1 MKHTRTR
8 RTKRTR
14 QTRRTRGAGWQD
26 NVKKAMDTAKA
37 VRDTAKTVA
46 DDVQRNKDLVQ
57 KQNAFDPF
65 AAASTAVGMV
75 NPAMKDYA
83 KKQIAEGVSPFVAK
97 LKEDKLMGK
106 STGMFDVAVTKP
118 VFDKLK
124 GGKKTRKLR
133 KGFMVRRVC
142 AVSIVPV
149 GVKTRRRR

>member
-14 QTRRTRGAGWQD
+14 QTRRTRGAGWQE

-37 VRDTAKTVA
+37 VA
-46 DDVQRNKDLVQ
+46 DGVQTNKDLVQ

-65 AAASTAVGMV
+65 AAASTVVGNV
-75 NPAMKDYA
+75 NPAMKDYV
-83 KKQIAEGVSPFVAK
+83 KKQIADGVSPFVAK
-97 LKEDKLMGK
+97 LKEDKLMK
-106 STGMFDVAVTKP
+106 KPMGMFDIAVTKP

-124 GGKKTRKLR
+124 GGKTTRKLR